1 MKRLL
6 FASVAVAGLL
16 SACAHTR
23 PIDADM
29 GKVESP
35 IRAAEEMGAN
45 QVPNAAL
52 HIQFAKD
59 QLAKAQQLEKDGE
72 KRRAQMM
79 LLRAQADAELAL
91 ALTRDS
97 KTQAEVQQ
105 LIDSTTSTSAQ

>member
-1 MKRLL
+1 MKRLSL
-6 FASVAVAGLL
+6 AALAVAGVL

-35 IRAAEEMGAN
+35 IRAAEEIGAG
-45 QVPNAAL
+45 QVPQAAL
-52 HIQFAKD
+52 HIQYAKD
-59 QLAKAQQLEKDGE
+59 QLAKAQQLEKNGE
-72 KRRAQMM
+72 NRRSQMM

-97 KTQAEVQQ
+97 KTQSEVQQ
-105 LIDSTTSTSAQ
+105 LIDASKTN

>member
-6 FASVAVAGLL
+6 IAAAVTGLF
-16 SACAHTR
+16 ACAHTR
-23 PIDADM
+23 PLDADL

-35 IRAAEEMGAN
+35 IRAAEELGAT

-52 HIQFAKD
+52 HIQYAKD

-72 KRRAQMM
+72 QRRSQMM

-91 ALTRDS
+91 ALTRDA
-97 KTQAEVQQ
+97 KTQTEVKQ
-105 LIDSTTSTSAQ
+105 LIEATQPQ